1 MTTENASTEPDDAAM
16 DDDARAAQREKLRSL
31 KRQLDDGLITDDEYV
46 ARRAQIVD
54 PR

>member
-1 MTTENASTEPDDAAM
+1 MTTENASTAPNGSSNDDEAL
-16 DDDARAAQREKLRSL
+16 AAQREKLRSL